1 MLLKLVL
8 VCDGYTRHPS
18 MPSRHLGEVRDTMV
32 FELWLSQE
40 MQQQR
45 GEVDLNF

>member
-1 MLLKLVL
+1 
-8 VCDGYTRHPS
+8 
-18 MPSRHLGEVRDTMV
+18 MPGRQLGEVRDTMV
-32 FELWLSQE
+32 FELWQSQE